1 MRISTAQFFDS
12 SAANYQRI
20 YSNVTDSSNEVSST
34 VKLNTAGDD
43 PIGAARVLQLQQM
56 TGVLNQYNSNIDTVN
71 TNVTQNESVLSSI
84 NLAIQRAQDLVIRAG
99 SASFSDKDRQA
110 NAAELKEVQS
120 SILGLMNSK
129 DANGSYLFS
138 GSKSTTPPYAINPDG
153 TYSYQGDQ
161 TKLNVDVGNGVA
173 MATNTTGWEAFEQA
187 INTTRTATT
196 LTTPATNDGVISM
209 SGGNVASIATYN
221 AKFDS
226 GAPYKINFLSATEY
240 EIRDANDNNVT
251 AESTQGGK
259 FSSDSSA
266 GQTIAFR
273 GVEMTFNINLTEA
286 QRGDPDAATAAV
298 KDHSFKLDVSP
309 STIST
314 ARMPGNTSTAVIT
327 GTSITDQDAF
337 NENFPSGGAILKF
350 TSATEF
356 SLYAAPYDA
365 ATSKPVSTGTVSN
378 NVATAAGVSFTL
390 NGIPGA
396 DDQFTAKSSTQQS
409 QNILNTLSTIITSL
423 NTPVEGDPVALQ
435 KLQGSLAAA
444 IGNLTS
450 ATEQIGEA
458 LADGGA
464 RAATATSLKATAQSQ
479 IANSNLE
486 SNTITAYDPA
496 EAITRLTLQ
505 RSMLEAS
512 QLVFTQLSSLN
523 LFSKLG

>member
-20 YSNVTDSSNEVSST
+20 YSNVTETSAEVSST
-34 VKLNTAGDD
+34 VKLNTASDD
-43 PIGAARVLQLQQM
+43 PVGAARVLQLQQM
-56 TGVLNQYNSNIDTVN
+56 TGVLNQYSSNIDTIN
-71 TNVTQNESVLSSI
+71 TSVTQNESVLSSI
-84 NLAIQRAQDLVIRAG
+84 NLAIQKAQDLVIRAG

-161 TKLNVDVGNGVA
+161 AKMNLDVGNGIP

-187 INTTRTATT
+187 INTVRTSTQ
-196 LTTPATNDGVISM
+196 LTIPATDDGVISM
-209 SGGNVASIATYN
+209 TGGNVASSATYN

-226 GAPYKINFLSATEY
+226 GAPYKINFLSSTEY
-240 EIRDANDNNVT
+240 QILDSKNNNVT
-251 AESTQGGK
+251 SDSTQGGK
-259 FSSDSSA
+259 FSSDNAA
-266 GQTIAFR
+266 GQTISFR
-273 GVEMTFNINLTEA
+273 GLEMTVNINLTDA
-286 QRGDPDAATAAV
+286 QRGDPALADAAV
-298 KDHSFKLDVSP
+298 KNHTFTLQASP

-314 ARMPGNTSTAVIT
+314 ARMPGNPSATVIT
-327 GTSITDQDAF
+327 GTSITDQAAF
-337 NENFPSGGAILKF
+337 NENFPAGGAILKF
-350 TSATEF
+350 TSATAF

-365 ATSKPVSTGTVSN
+365 ATSKAVSTGTIAG

-390 NGIPGA
+390 NGTPKA

-423 NTPVEGDPVALQ
+423 NTPVEGNPAALQ
-435 KLQGSLAAA
+435 KLQGNLAAA

-450 ATEQIGEA
+450 ATEQVNSA

-479 IANSNLE
+479 IANSSLE
-486 SNTITAYDPA
+486 SNSITAYDPA

-505 RSMLEAS
+505 RSMLDAS